1 MLESTGNGCLEMEL
15 QRGKDCLEMELL
27 KGKKYIIEKID
38 EGKWLFLACESD
50 QMVTPPVVRNRTPL
64 AEYAERW
71 LNTAKNNIKESSYMK
86 YWNLMY
92 SYIIPELGMLEWEGL
107 NRETVELYVSR
118 LRTSGGRKQKGLSA
132 KTVSDVMSVL
142 RQIARYASDH
152 GAVLPFDLSSITVK
166 KEEAEMRILSGKQ
179 QETLSRFLQE
189 KIEND
194 FDCRDLGVLLAMYTG
209 MRLGEVCALRWEDIS
224 FSEQAVFVHRT
235 MQRIQTKDDPLRKTK
250 IIITTPKS
258 RSSTRWIP
266 LPEELLQ
273 ILARYRKGKTGY
285 LLTGCEGS
293 YVEPRSMERYFQKI
307 LKEAGLEKINFH
319 VLRHTFAT
327 RCVEQRFD
335 TKSLSV
341 ILGHSNVN
349 ITLNRYVHP
358 TMEMK
363 RNDMQ
368 KLSVLLA
375 VG

>member
-1 MLESTGNGCLEMEL
+1 MLEIT
-15 QRGKDCLEMELL
+15 GKDCLEMELQ
-27 KGKKYIIEKID
+27 KGEKYVIEKISD
-38 EGKWLFLACESD
+38 GKWVVMACGSD
-50 QMVTPPVVRNRTPL
+50 EVEALPVVRNRTPL
-64 AEYAERW
+64 TEYAEKW
-71 LNTAKNNIKESSYMK
+71 LSTARSKVKESSYVK

-92 SYIIPELGMLEWEGL
+92 SYIIPELGSLEWSSL

-132 KTVSDVMSVL
+132 KTVSDIMSVL
-142 RQIARYASDH
+142 RQICRYASDH
-152 GAVLPFDLSSITVK
+152 GAALPFDLSSVTVK
-166 KEEAEMRILSGKQ
+166 KEEPEMRILSEKQ
-179 QETLSRFLQE
+179 HGRLSWFIQE

-194 FDCRDLGVLLAMYTG
+194 FDCRDLGILLALYTG

-235 MQRIQTKDDPLRKTK
+235 MQRIQTKNDPLRKTK

-258 RSSTRWIP
+258 RNSTRWIP
-266 LPEELLQ
+266 LPEKLFQ
-273 ILARYRKGKTGY
+273 ILAQCRKGKSGY
-285 LLTGCEGS
+285 LLTGREDS
-293 YVEPRSMERYFQKI
+293 YVEPRAMERYFQKL

-319 VLRHTFAT
+319 ALRHTFAT
-327 RCVEQRFD
+327 RCVEQGFD
-335 TKSLSV
+335 TKSLSE

-368 KLSVLLA
+368 KLSILLA
-375 VG
+375 AG

>member
-142 RQIARYASDH
+142 RQIARYASEH
-152 GAVLPFDLSSITVK
+152 GAALPFDLSSVIVK
-166 KEEAEMRILSGKQ
+166 KEEPEMKILTRKQ
-179 QETLSRFLQE
+179 QEKLSRFLQE
-189 KIEND
+189 KIEKD
-194 FDCRDLGVLLAMYTG
+194 FDYRDLGVLLAMYTG

-293 YVEPRSMERYFQKI
+293 YVEPRSMERYFQK
-307 LKEAGLEKINFH
+307 LLREAGLEKINFH
-319 VLRHTFAT
+319 ALRHTFAT

-363 RNDMQ
+363 RNNMQ

-375 VG
+375 AG

>member
-1 MLESTGNGCLEMEL
+1 MLESTGNSCLKLEL
-15 QRGKDCLEMELL
+15 E
-27 KGKKYIIEKID
+27 KGERYIVEKICD
-38 EGKWLFLACESD
+38 GKWMILACESD
-50 QMVTPPVVRNRTPL
+50 RAETSAVVRNRTL
-64 AEYAERW
+64 LTEYAEKW
-71 LNTAKNNIKESSYMK
+71 LSTAKNKVKESSYVK

-92 SYIIPELGMLEWEGL
+92 SYIIPELGSLEWNSL
-107 NRETVELYVSR
+107 NRETIELYVSR
-118 LRTSGGRKQKGLSA
+118 LRTSGGRKHKGLSA
-132 KTVSDVMSVL
+132 KTVSDIMSVL
-142 RQIARYASDH
+142 RQIFRYASDH
-152 GAVLPFDLSSITVK
+152 GVALPFDISSITVK
-166 KEEAEMRILSGKQ
+166 KEEPEMRILSEKQ
-179 QETLSRFLQE
+179 QGRLSRFLQE

-194 FDCRDLGVLLAMYTG
+194 FDCRDLGVLLALYTG

-266 LPEELLQ
+266 LPEKLFQ
-273 ILARYRKGKTGY
+273 ILARCRKGKSGY
-285 LLTGCEGS
+285 ILTGREDS

-319 VLRHTFAT
+319 ALRHTFAT
-327 RCVEQRFD
+327 RCVERGFD
-335 TKSLSV
+335 TKSLSE

-375 VG
+375 AG